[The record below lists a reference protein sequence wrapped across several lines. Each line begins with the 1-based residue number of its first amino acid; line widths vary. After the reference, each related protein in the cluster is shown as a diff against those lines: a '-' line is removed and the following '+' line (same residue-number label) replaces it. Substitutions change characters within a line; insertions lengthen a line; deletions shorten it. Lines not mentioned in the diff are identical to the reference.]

1 MDKVRLDQYYNL
13 ISKEENVYLDELN
26 ESIDEIL
33 EARDKKLI
41 SKNQAEFLLYLFINK
56 EMRKEILSSLVNTLG
71 RQRTEARTLQID
83 FSSKKEEYA

>member
-1 MDKVRLDQYYNL
+1 MDKIRLDQYYNL
-13 ISKEENVYLDELN
+13 ISKEEDIYLDELN

-41 SKNQAEFLLYLFINK
+41 SKDQTEMLLYLFINK
-56 EMRKEILSSLVNTLG
+56 GIRKEILSSLVSTLG
-71 RQRTEARTLQID
+71 RQRKEARTLQID